1 MSAAPLSH
9 RRLAGVHGCQA
20 WVKAAVWASVKAGV
34 GAALGL
40 YILSSVVSSMAA
52 GGFLAFER

>member
-1 MSAAPLSH
+1 
-9 RRLAGVHGCQA
+9 
-20 WVKAAVWASVKAGV
+20 VKAAVWASVKAGV